1 MKSRIAIWTVS
12 GALVVGLWSIYL
24 SNMPGAPRGI
34 VAILLDATCPIA
46 LERQHHMTIYFVLL
60 ANALT
65 YALAGL
71 VVETMWR
78 PTKRPLKQTA

>member
-1 MKSRIAIWTVS
+1 MKSRIAIWACG

-24 SNMPGAPRGI
+24 SSMPGTPRGI

-46 LERQHHMTIYFVLL
+46 LARQHHMTIYFVLL
-60 ANALT
+60 GNALT

-71 VVETMWR
+71 VMETILR
-78 PTKRPLKQTA
+78 PAKRPFRQTA

>member
-1 MKSRIAIWTVS
+1 MKSRIAIWAVS

-46 LERQHHMTIYFVLL
+46 LARQHHITIYLVLL

-71 VVETMWR
+71 VVETRWR
-78 PTKRPLKQTA
+78 PVKRPLKQTA